1 MNLIPNRKRTYR
13 TTFAKLAFGE
23 SYHLASS
30 ENVAPLIKVG
40 RRSRDNGFDNTTGR
54 ITLATISD
62 TTVAVITRP
71 DFLAIRGG

>member
-1 MNLIPNRKRTYR
+1 MNLIPARKRTYR

-54 ITLATISD
+54 ITLAAITD
-62 TTVAVITRP
+62 TTVAVVRIP
-71 DFLAIRGG
+71 QFLAVRGG